1 MNSEPIVTSSCIY
14 LSEVANRNFCIFAF
28 EMLIE
33 EKYFKQDKNYLL
45 KSVQAFSKESL
56 LNEWTQQVFVSYN
69 VQHNPM
75 GLEDDFILALKKQ
88 ITRGKE
94 LLEDNYD
101 ILAAIYRFYHSDNQL
116 GFNWDGRTHMETYDE
131 EWKSKY
137 RTWIVTLS
145 EIKEIQRPIVKYAT
159 QEDGLNNEFLKISI
173 RKAILS
179 HFDVRLRSNT
189 LYQLSA

>member
-1 MNSEPIVTSSCIY
+1 M
-14 LSEVANRNFCIFAF
+14 L

-56 LNEWTQQVFVSYN
+56 LNEWTQQLFVSYN
-69 VQHNPM
+69 IQHNPM
-75 GLEDDFILALKKQ
+75 GLEDDFILALRKQ
-88 ITRGKE
+88 IQRGKK

-101 ILAAIYRFYHSDNQL
+101 ILSAIYRFHHSDNQL
-116 GFNWDGRTHMETYDE
+116 EFNWDGRSHMETYDE
-131 EWKSKY
+131 EWKAKY
-137 RTWIVTLS
+137 RAWIVTLS
-145 EIKEIQRPIVKYAT
+145 EIKEVQRPVVKYAT
-159 QEDGLNNEFLKISI
+159 QEGGINSEFLEMSI

-179 HFDVRLRSNT
+179 HFGVRLRSHT